1 MTFTRK
7 TISAGFTLIEL
18 LVVISIIALLIG
30 ILLPALGSAR
40 EASRGAVCLS
50 NMRQMGIAVYAY
62 ALDFDDQLPAV
73 GLNHDGITTDQG
85 AWLFALADYV
95 DTDLLYRCP
104 SDESEF
110 WKTPVPGTVP
120 PRNRLVS
127 YATNN
132 MLTQNFAGFST
143 GAAGNPYTRLSNIP
157 KPSETIYTVE
167 LTERGSFAGA
177 DHVHPESWNALS
189 REAIS
194 LQVEIEQHADQA
206 NYLFIDGHV
215 ARYGLEDTY
224 FVGSNFFEPEVN
236 LYAPIKVSINF
247 D

>member
-62 ALDFDDQLPAV
+62 ALDYEDRLPDI
-73 GLNHDGITTDQG
+73 GLYHDGRATSQG

-110 WKTPVPGTVP
+110 WKTPVPGTNP

-132 MLTQNFAGFST
+132 MLTQNYAGFSK
-143 GAAGNPYTRLSNIP
+143 GAAGNPYTKLSNIP

-167 LTERGSFAGA
+167 LTETGSFAGA
-177 DHVHPESWNALS
+177 DHVHPESWFLLS
-189 REAIS
+189 PEQIN
-194 LQVEIEQHADQA
+194 QIETEQHAGQS
-206 NYLFIDGHV
+206 NYLFIDGHA
-215 ARYGLEDTY
+215 ARYAFVDTF
-224 FVGSNFFEPEVN
+224 FVGSDFSNPKVNF
-236 LYAPIKVSINF
+236 YAPVTIPINF